1 MTMESNYA
9 ITIATLSDWP
19 KYFAPVFQ
27 PMTSKTKTVPMAPCT
42 RDFSHTLS
50 KFQAIALNSE
60 WFIASF
66 APVVIGR
73 INYFGN
79 GFSTSQLNTAL
90 RVF

>member
-1 MTMESNYA
+1 
-9 ITIATLSDWP
+9 
-19 KYFAPVFQ
+19 
-27 PMTSKTKTVPMAPCT
+27 MAPCT